1 MPTVTLAESAK
12 LTQDQLVAGLIESI
26 VEVNPL
32 YEMMPFTEIE
42 GNALA
47 YNRENA
53 LGDVQFL
60 GVGGT
65 ITAKNPATFT
75 KVTSELTTLIG
86 DAEVNGLIQATRSD
100 YADQTAVQVASK
112 AKSLGRQYQASMI
125 SGDGTGNSFQGML
138 ALVAGSQTITADD
151 GAGNGGQLSF
161 DLLDELLDMVKD
173 KDGQVD
179 FIMST
184 FTMRRKY
191 FALLRSLGGAGINE
205 TITLPSGR
213 QIPVYR
219 GVPWF
224 VNDFI
229 PSNLVQGSA
238 NNTTAIFAGTF
249 DDGSNKYGIAGLTA
263 KGAAGL
269 RIEDVG
275 PKENADER
283 ITRVKM
289 YCGFAN
295 FSQLGLAVL
304 DGLLPPT

>member
-12 LTQDQLVAGLIESI
+12 LTQDQLVAGLIETI

-32 YEMMPFTEIE
+32 YEMLPFTEIE

-100 YADQTAVQVASK
+100 YTDQTAVQVASK
-112 AKSLGRQYQASMI
+112 AKSLGRQFQSTMI
-125 SGDGTGNSFQGML
+125 SGDGTGNSFQGL
-138 ALVAGSQTITADD
+138 LSLVASSQTLYA
-151 GAGNGGQLSF
+151 GANGGQLTF
-161 DLLDELLDMVKD
+161 ELLDQLLDTVKD

-184 FTMRRKY
+184 FAMRRKY
-191 FALLRSLGGAGINE
+191 FALLRALGGAGINE

-213 QIPVYR
+213 QVPIYR

-229 PSNLVQGSA
+229 PSNLVRGSSGA
-238 NNTTAIFAGTF
+238 VCTAIFAGTF

-275 PKENADER
+275 VAENKDER

-295 FSQLGLAVL
+295 FSQLGLACL
-304 DGLLPPT
+304 AGLLPPA